1 MQNDFSFNIL
11 IDGHCKEGDIQEAF
25 RLRDDMPRLGV
36 SPDLVTFNTLLNGF
50 CIRGEIQE
58 AQDLLVQMLNSCSPG
73 GQIPKAEVVQDN
85 HVSSVDS
92 SALVTET
99 KVGELLSMELL

>member
-1 MQNDFSFNIL
+1 
-11 IDGHCKEGDIQEAF
+11 
-25 RLRDDMPRLGV
+25 MPRLGV

-58 AQDLLVQMLNSCSPG
+58 AQEILVQMLNSCSPSG
-73 GQIPKAEVVQDN
+73 KIPKAEVVKDN

>member
-1 MQNDFSFNIL
+1 
-11 IDGHCKEGDIQEAF
+11 
-25 RLRDDMPRLGV
+25 MPRLGV

-99 KVGELLSMELL
+99 EVGELLSMELLQGEHLKPNHITHTALISAYCRAGKLQ